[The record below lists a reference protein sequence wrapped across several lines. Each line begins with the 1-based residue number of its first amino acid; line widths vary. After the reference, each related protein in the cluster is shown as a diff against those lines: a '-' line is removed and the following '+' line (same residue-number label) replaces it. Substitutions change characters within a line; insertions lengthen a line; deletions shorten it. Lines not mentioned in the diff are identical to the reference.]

1 MLCGS
6 RSETHCKDLK
16 PQIEEVKREGCSVVI
31 KEEIEVRAEEENDE
45 LCMVCGLGEN
55 EDDEE
60 GELWV
65 ECTRCWNWTHKMYPR
80 KLWPC
85 PF

>member
-1 MLCGS
+1 M
-6 RSETHCKDLK
+6 
-16 PQIEEVKREGCSVVI
+16 VI

-45 LCMVCGLGEN
+45 FCVVCGLEEN

-65 ECTRCWNWTHKMYPR
+65 ECTCCCNWTHIKCIPENYGHAHSDEDFV
-80 KLWPC
+80 C
-85 PF
+85 PICTC